1 MCHEYAGRWYVWVR
15 VPKYKSVRVIVLSER
30 GGLVVSDP
38 PFWARQGPHASRPAP
53 PAPTRSCPPPSRL
66 PGLAPQSIFL
76 PIADSFFQSPHR
88 FAIGEVRA
96 RPDTPNNKRHNSR
109 ASVSPRKAG
118 PRHPRP
124 PPFRQH
130 NDSHRFVLWHTHP
143 HVPTPRIFM
152 AHRNPPATARCLS
165 HSLKLP
171 ISLH

>member
-124 PPFRQH
+124 PLSDNTMTRTDLYLGTRTHTYQRPAY
-130 NDSHRFVLWHTHP
+130 SWHTEIHP
-143 HVPTPRIFM
+143 QLLVV
-152 AHRNPPATARCLS
+152 
-165 HSLKLP
+165 
-171 ISLH
+171 

>member
-1 MCHEYAGRWYVWVR
+1 MSMRGVGMCGCVCQSTNLCELLCCLKGGVWLSLTPLSGRDR
-15 VPKYKSVRVIVLSER
+15 APTLRAPR
-30 GGLVVSDP
+30 P
-38 PFWARQGPHASRPAP
+38 PP